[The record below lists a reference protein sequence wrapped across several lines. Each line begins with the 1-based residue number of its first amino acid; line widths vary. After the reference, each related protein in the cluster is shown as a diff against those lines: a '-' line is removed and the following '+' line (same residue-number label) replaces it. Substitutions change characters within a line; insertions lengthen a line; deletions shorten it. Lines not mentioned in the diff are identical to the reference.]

1 MTHLAIAAGMLFL
14 LLLFTRSGRL
24 LLLAFALLAFALWMH
39 THGLGRARRAVE
51 EVQMTVR

>member
-39 THGLGRARRAVE
+39 THGPGRARRAVE